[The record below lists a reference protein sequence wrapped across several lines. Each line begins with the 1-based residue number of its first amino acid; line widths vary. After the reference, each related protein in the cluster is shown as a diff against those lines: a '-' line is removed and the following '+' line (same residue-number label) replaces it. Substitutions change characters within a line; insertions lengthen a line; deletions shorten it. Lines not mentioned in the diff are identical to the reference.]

1 MKSTQK
7 FPCVLWR
14 EVVELLGK
22 LTDHGKA
29 EDCRA
34 DPKPGLNGSQG
45 KAAGLQHRQ
54 DQDWGQS
61 VGLGCWRFG
70 NNTRDKT
77 GTLTSYSLLQQGRNE
92 RRA

>member
-1 MKSTQK
+1 MESAQK

-34 DPKPGLNGSQG
+34 DPKPEVEWEPRVGCRS
-45 KAAGLQHRQ
+45 AAPARPRLGPVSGAGVLEVQEQH
-54 DQDWGQS
+54 
-61 VGLGCWRFG
+61 
-70 NNTRDKT
+70 
-77 GTLTSYSLLQQGRNE
+77 
-92 RRA
+92 